1 MMSGVFPV
9 QKSQRRKSTSYL
21 RHCGGTPRR
30 MNARPSAAVLW
41 APFAYQVSPQP
52 LPSESRK
59 LYACQVF
66 VGMTTAIRLVA
77 PSVSGWTTRGA

>member
-9 QKSQRRKSTSYL
+9 WKSQRTKSTSYL

-30 MNARPSAAVLW
+30 MYARPRAAVLC

-52 LPSESRK
+52 FPSTSRK
-59 LYACQVF
+59 LYACHVF
-66 VGMTTAIRLVA
+66 VGITTATRLAA
-77 PSVSGWTTRGA
+77 PRVVGRTTSGA